1 MYLTNQCERAGHI
14 QHYILLGFA
23 GVALFVGSFLI
34 LNTFSIIV
42 AQRTRELALMRAIG
56 GSKRQMIGSVLTEAA
71 RSEFPKVASEDFLD
85 CADASGQ
92 ALAALRVGL
101 CRLILWPDAPGRT
114 RVGAIVVR
122 KGGVLLPN
130 RPPALDLARP
140 RAARWLQEWVRT
152 AGRIDDTVPPLR

>member
-1 MYLTNQCERAGHI
+1 MISDRYPAVVVHSIDDARAALATGGPVT
-14 QHYILLGFA
+14 LLSAA
-23 GVALFVGSFLI
+23 GAALY
-34 LNTFSIIV
+34 
-42 AQRTRELALMRAIG
+42 G
-56 GSKRQMIGSVLTEAA
+56 GCLWWKALTEAA

-101 CRLILWPDAPGRT
+101 YRLILWPDAPGRT

-152 AGRIDDTVPPLR
+152 AGRIDDTLPPLR